1 MGHDCRHWSC
11 RGLWKCW
18 WHTTMLRWWLGSCGA
33 RKRRSLWWKR
43 RRDWRLWLLLSARR
57 WVDRGVFVVLF
68 SCAKVVAAEN
78 TVEREKEERELS
90 TKRKKKEGGWLVFY
104 QLFTQFS
111 SHSGHGI
118 HPYL

>member
-1 MGHDCRHWSC
+1 
-11 RGLWKCW
+11 
-18 WHTTMLRWWLGSCGA
+18 MLRWWLGSCDA